1 MRIIKGLDFLEYVQY
16 SLNCGDDIQ
25 IEFSALEGPVH
36 ILAAAK
42 VDNILLPGAV
52 IFTTRD
58 RPREYVL
65 LEDIGDFI
73 FTQFDPYRKW
83 VAEHISKECKVKSKT
98 KTADE
103 FFEMVQYSLTG
114 LTSARIS
121 LNIPETEIV
130 SRIGILKKD
139 DKSITLIFPDDDRS
153 YVFFDPDEWEFHF
166 VEPTAFSDGYYTASR
181 KDAPMPYQQTDDV
194 TVSEFESI
202 FVSDTFSSMKP
213 VTLYHQKRFWTV
225 MQVSE
230 SLAHDG
236 KWLVWLKDH
245 HSDDMTRLTVKESQT
260 FTWMHGDK
268 CWRLTM
274 DVEEI
279 TDLEKIKQA
288 LRKDGLRQIF
298 VSGVEMQFIR
308 CQEITKG
315 VLFFVFKNKDDQ
327 KEYFYAGR
335 STKLRIF
342 TNLDTMEEKYCLD
355 HARGMR
361 IG

>member
-1 MRIIKGLDFLEYVQY
+1 MQTIKGLDFLG
-16 SLNCGDDIQ
+16 GDV
-25 IEFSALEGPVH
+25 F
-36 ILAAAK
+36 
-42 VDNILLPGAV
+42 
-52 IFTTRD
+52 
-58 RPREYVL
+58 
-65 LEDIGDFI
+65 LEDIGDFV
-73 FTQFDPYRKW
+73 FTQSDPYRKW
-83 VAEHISKECKVKSKT
+83 VAEHISKERKVKSKT
-98 KTADE
+98 KTANE
-103 FFEMVQYSLTG
+103 FFELVRYTFSG
-114 LTSARIS
+114 LTHTRVRM
-121 LNIPETEIV
+121 NIPETEIV
-130 SRIGILKKD
+130 ARVNSIHQDGKSVILTFTD
-139 DKSITLIFPDDDRS
+139 DTESYS
-153 YVFFDPDEWEFHF
+153 YVFFDPDKWEFHF
-166 VEPTAFSDGYYTASR
+166 VEPTAFSGGYYTAHR

-194 TVSEFESI
+194 TISEFEGI

-236 KWLVWLKDH
+236 KWFVWLKDH

-288 LRKDGLRQIF
+288 LRKDGLGQIF
-298 VSGVEMQFIR
+298 VSGVEMQFVR
-308 CQEITKG
+308 CHEIAKG
-315 VLFFVFKNKDDQ
+315 ILFFVFNNKDYQ

-335 STKLRIF
+335 GAKLRIF

-355 HARGMR
+355 HARGMQ